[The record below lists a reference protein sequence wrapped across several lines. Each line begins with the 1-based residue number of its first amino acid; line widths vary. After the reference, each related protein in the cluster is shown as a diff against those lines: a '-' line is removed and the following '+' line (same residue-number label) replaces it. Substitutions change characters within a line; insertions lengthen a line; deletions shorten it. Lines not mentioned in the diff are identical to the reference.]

1 MQFRIKE
8 LRTSLGLTQ
17 QRFADRLG
25 LKRQTI
31 ASYEIGNITPS
42 DSTILLICKEFNIS
56 EEWLRTGTGEMYN
69 IQTDDYSNIS
79 VDIDKNDPKARQAII
94 DYWNLSEEDKVLFW
108 KFIDRFVKKQF
119 FKYEKE
125 EPFSSSKVFGFICK
139 KQSKTTMLSQKYKSL
154 SRCLSHQYFLSFRP
168 LFPCIDLAS
177 FLLLQHRGFL
187 FLFSYSYTP

>member
-1 MQFRIKE
+1 MDLLTKLPFLVIIILKGGVIMRFRIKE

-56 EEWLRTGTGEMYN
+56 EEWLRTGTGEIYN
-69 IQTDDYSNIS
+69 IQTDDYTNIS

-108 KFIDRFVKKQF
+108 KFIDRFVKK
-119 FKYEKE
+119 
-125 EPFSSSKVFGFICK
+125 
-139 KQSKTTMLSQKYKSL
+139 
-154 SRCLSHQYFLSFRP
+154 
-168 LFPCIDLAS
+168 
-177 FLLLQHRGFL
+177 
-187 FLFSYSYTP
+187 

>member
-1 MQFRIKE
+1 MAIVNIHLLTKLPFLVIIVLKGGVIMQFRIKE

-69 IQTDDYSNIS
+69 IQTDDYTNIS

-94 DYWNLSEEDKVLFW
+94 DYWNLSEEDKVLF
-108 KFIDRFVKKQF
+108 
-119 FKYEKE
+119 
-125 EPFSSSKVFGFICK
+125 
-139 KQSKTTMLSQKYKSL
+139 
-154 SRCLSHQYFLSFRP
+154 
-168 LFPCIDLAS
+168 
-177 FLLLQHRGFL
+177 
-187 FLFSYSYTP
+187 